1 MKSWIRIPMMLLMT
15 AMTATSCDG
24 SSGDGATT
32 YWTVNIE
39 PEYVLS
45 SPYWGGWG
53 YVTPHME
60 AINERGD
67 RSDLYALEE
76 IRGFTFE
83 EGYRYQLHLR
93 VVDQFKKTG
102 QYLADASQY
111 EFYLNKI
118 ISKEYVGIRQEGR
131 RDVEMDVEEVR
142 VRSTNDYESWE
153 YIALLGKV
161 VGTDETLLL
170 HPFEIYGL
178 TYVDFQM
185 LRDRDEWGSIPVR
198 VRMKVSITPSEKP
211 IFPNIN
217 HRIRLIEVLGK
228 QQLECD
234 SIIYRD
240 KYEEFI

>member
-1 MKSWIRIPMMLLMT
+1 MKSWIRIPIMLLVV
-15 AMTATSCDG
+15 AMAASSCDD
-24 SSGDGATT
+24 SSDDGATT
-32 YWTVNIE
+32 YWTVTIE

-53 YVTPHME
+53 FVTPHME

-67 RSDLYALEE
+67 RTDLYGLEE
-76 IRGFTFE
+76 IKGFTYE
-83 EGYRYQLHLR
+83 EGYRYQLQLR
-93 VVDQFKKTG
+93 VVDKFKKTG
-102 QYLADASQY
+102 VAVYDSPQYD
-111 EFYLNKI
+111 FFLNRI

-131 RDVEMDVEEVR
+131 REVEMDVEEVR
-142 VRSTNDYESWE
+142 VRSTNDYDSWE
-153 YIALLGKV
+153 YMALLGKV
-161 VGTDETLLL
+161 IGTDETFLL

-185 LRDRDEWGSIPVR
+185 LMDRDERGSIPVR

-211 IFPNIN
+211 IYPNIN
-217 HRIRLIEVLGK
+217 QRIRLIEVLGK

-240 KYEEFI
+240 KYEAFI

>member
-1 MKSWIRIPMMLLMT
+1 
-15 AMTATSCDG
+15 
-24 SSGDGATT
+24 
-32 YWTVNIE
+32 
-39 PEYVLS
+39 
-45 SPYWGGWG
+45 
-53 YVTPHME
+53 
-60 AINERGD
+60 
-67 RSDLYALEE
+67 
-76 IRGFTFE
+76 
-83 EGYRYQLHLR
+83 

-142 VRSTNDYESWE
+142 VRSTNDYDSWE
-153 YIALLGKV
+153 YMALLGKV
-161 VGTDETLLL
+161 IGTDETFLL

-185 LRDRDEWGSIPVR
+185 LMDRDERGSIPVR

-211 IFPNIN
+211 IYPNIN
-217 HRIRLIEVLGK
+217 QRIRLIEVLGK

-240 KYEEFI
+240 KYEAFI